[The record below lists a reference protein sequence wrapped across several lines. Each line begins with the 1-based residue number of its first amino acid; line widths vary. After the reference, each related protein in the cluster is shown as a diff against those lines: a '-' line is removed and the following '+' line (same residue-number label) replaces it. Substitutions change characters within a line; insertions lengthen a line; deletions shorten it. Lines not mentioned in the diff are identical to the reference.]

1 MIVGDTIVAA
11 ATASG
16 ESGVGIVRLS
26 GCQSLN
32 IARRCFFSTQILGA
46 RPRFAE
52 FGKIVLDGEMID
64 EGLGLVFLGP
74 KSYTGED
81 VVEIQCHGNPLII
94 QKIIKFAVSCGARVA
109 GPGEFTKRAF
119 LNGRLDLMQAEAVV
133 ELITAESEI
142 GLKDA
147 YGQARGRLSALVRR
161 LKKQVV
167 SALSLIEVGLDFSD
181 EDIDDIG
188 RARILESLKK
198 VWGEATSVVDKFEAG
213 GRRMRGSM
221 VAIVG
226 PANVGKSTLLNRLLG
241 EERAIVSSR
250 PGTTRDTVE
259 GQAVFGGRS
268 VRLVDTAGLRESE
281 DAIELEGMGKTK
293 QKIQDADL
301 VLVVV
306 DGSNIEAPDVLE
318 EITANLR
325 CPFIVVVNKIDLVA
339 EPAVALQECGNSVFV
354 SGHTSEGISDLR
366 AAVQATLSDFSE
378 DGAVALTR
386 ERHANLLADLCGKV
400 GVAIDGLELGHS
412 DECVAVELH
421 GALGDCG
428 LLLGE
433 DVDEDVLDAI
443 FSEFCIGK

>member
-1 MIVGDTIVAA
+1 MGDTIVAA
-11 ATASG
+11 ATAPG
-16 ESGVGIVRLS
+16 ESGIGIVRLS
-26 GCQSLN
+26 GSQSVN
-32 IARRCFFSTQILGA
+32 IARRCFSSTETLGT

-52 FGKIVLDGEMID
+52 LGKVVVDGEVID

-133 ELITAESEI
+133 DLIKAESEVE
-142 GLKDA
+142 LRDA
-147 YGQARGRLSALVRR
+147 YGQARGRLSELVKH
-161 LKKQVV
+161 LKEQVV
-167 SALSLIEVGLDFSD
+167 SALALIEVGLDFSD
-181 EDIDDIG
+181 EDIDEIG
-188 RARILESLKK
+188 RVRILEGLKG
-198 VWGEATSVVDKFEAG
+198 VLAEATLLVDQFEAG

-226 PANVGKSTLLNRLLG
+226 PANVGKSTLLNHLLG

-259 GQAVFGGRS
+259 GHAVFGGRS
-268 VRLVDTAGLRESE
+268 VRLVDTAGIRDSE
-281 DAIELEGMGKTK
+281 DVIELEGISKTK
-293 QKIQDADL
+293 QKIQDANL
-301 VLVVV
+301 VLLVV
-306 DGSNIEAPDVLE
+306 DSSDEDSPAVLKDL
-318 EITANLR
+318 IPQIA
-325 CPFIVVVNKIDLVA
+325 CPFIVVVNKIDLVVDHN
-339 EPAVALQECGNSVFV
+339 VALGDYPQCVFV
-354 SGHTSEGISDLR
+354 SGHTSEGLGDLQ
-366 AAVQATLSDFSE
+366 AAVEASLADFGE
-378 DGAVALTR
+378 GGAVALTR
-386 ERHANLLADLCGKV
+386 DRHANLLSDVCAKV
-400 GVAIDGLELGHS
+400 AAAISGLELGHS
-412 DECVAVELH
+412 DECVAVDLH

-433 DVDEDVLDAI
+433 DVDEDVLDAV